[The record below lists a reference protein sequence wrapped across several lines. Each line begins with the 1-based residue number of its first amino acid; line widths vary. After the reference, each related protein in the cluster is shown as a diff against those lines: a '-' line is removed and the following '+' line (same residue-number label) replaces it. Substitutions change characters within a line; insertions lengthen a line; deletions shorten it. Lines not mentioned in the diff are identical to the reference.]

1 MSRFVHIIQKSFQF
15 THDACMLYV
24 SMAAG
29 VATLAFGDAI
39 VEERFLLIPPSIRRD
54 SLGLLERL
62 EVLR

>member
-1 MSRFVHIIQKSFQF
+1 
-15 THDACMLYV
+15 MLYV